1 MTVHLDISQL
11 VLDPRRSGIQ
21 RAERELIRHWPGP
34 SPLAPCRFDA
44 ASGEMVALPAEVLTI
59 LCADAPPGGT
69 PAELARLQPLLGS
82 ATVVQ
87 PGRLLNAELFS
98 DPARAAFYRQGGP
111 QGGQEGGRQGRPSCR
126 SFWLIYDFLPWLHP
140 DWFSIGSAARLMPY
154 LHAMRQVPD
163 LAFISERTRS
173 DFVHRVGRRAADGP
187 VIPMGAD
194 GLGLERQRFDA
205 ASRNFVMLGTIEPRK
220 NAAPAM
226 QAFRALWR
234 EGVDATLTM
243 IGTAS
248 PDATV
253 ELDLLRSLAGETRFR
268 HLGQVPDETVRQA
281 LRGARA
287 MLFPSEGEGFG
298 IPPME
303 ALHAGIPVIVSE
315 GLPALAGQ
323 PRSGQ
328 IRLDPVTSDAIAG
341 AVRTLLDDDRCRG
354 LWDEAAETTTMGWAD
369 FASGVARWVQS

>member
-34 SPLAPCRFDA
+34 APLVPCRFDA
-44 ASGEMVALPAEVLTI
+44 ASGEMVALPAEVLAI

-82 ATVVQ
+82 ATVVR
-87 PGRLLNAELFS
+87 PRRLLNAELFS
-98 DPARAAFYRQGGP
+98 DPARAAFYRA
-111 QGGQEGGRQGRPSCR
+111 GRPSCR
-126 SFWLIYDFLPWLHP
+126 PFWLVYDFLPWLHP
-140 DWFSIGSAARLMPY
+140 EWFSIGSAARLMPY
-154 LHAMRQVPD
+154 LHAMRQVAN

-173 DFVHRVGRRAADGP
+173 DFLLRVGRCATDGP

-194 GLGLERQRFDA
+194 GLGLERQRFDPA
-205 ASRNFVMLGTIEPRK
+205 RRNFVMLGTIEPRK

-226 QAFRALWR
+226 QAFRTLWR
-234 EGVDATLTM
+234 EGVDATLTT

-253 ELDLLRSLAGETRFR
+253 ELELLRSLAGEKRFR

-303 ALHAGIPVIVSE
+303 ALHAGIPVIVSA

-323 PRSGQ
+323 PGLGQ
-328 IRLDPVTSDAIAG
+328 IRLEPVTSDTIAG
-341 AVRTLLDDDRCRG
+341 AMRVLLDDDRCRR
-354 LWDEAAETTTMGWAD
+354 LWDEAEGMTTPGWAD